1 VGVQRPA
8 VTRSVASAIRTCET
22 SRLLR
27 QVSSSFGWGMP
38 DRICPNLYDKAKND
52 VQFRKEVAE
61 RAGLGFEL
69 PAEKSVVGPNGP
81 KIENEVAL
89 EMAASV

>member
-8 VTRSVASAIRTCET
+8 VTRSAASAIRTCET

-27 QVSSSFGWGMP
+27 QASSSFWLGHAGQDMSDP
-38 DRICPNLYDKAKND
+38 YDKAKND

-69 PAEKSVVGPNGP
+69 PYERSVVGPNGP
-81 KIENEVAL
+81 KIESEVDL
-89 EMAASV
+89 KMAANA

>member
-1 VGVQRPA
+1 VYNDRQSRVPSLPQYALAKLHVYFAKPLQVLVGACRA
-8 VTRSVASAIRTCET
+8 GYGRSV
-22 SRLLR
+22 R
-27 QVSSSFGWGMP
+27 QG
-38 DRICPNLYDKAKND
+38 KND
-52 VQFRKEVAE
+52 AQLRKEVAE